1 MGSLVNKLIVAN
13 TGSDSLTVVDLKTNC
28 ISDTIYLCTQI
39 NFDRCNKA
47 VADGPNIGP
56 HQVILGKDKKLYS
69 VNSYNNSVYRINMC
83 SKEIEEVVLVG
94 SFPSHIQ
101 MFNGNI
107 FVTNS
112 DSNSISIIDEKEFH
126 IIENIPVGEKPHDI
140 KIDDFNNTIYV
151 ANNNG
156 YSISVID
163 MNKSIEQNISLKY
176 NPLHIYIIEKYMVI
190 LCPPS
195 NGMLC
200 SKILILDLIKNEVIK
215 EIEIAGVIFDMTMS
229 QDNKVIYVTN
239 AEDGCIYVI
248 NINYGRIISKHHIGG
263 MPNNIVLHNG
273 KIFVS
278 DALENKL
285 TIFDCCYDMIIDSI
299 NVGLEPSGLTIT

>member
-1 MGSLVNKLIVAN
+1 MELLDNKLIVAN
-13 TGSDSLTVVDLKTNC
+13 TGGDSLNVVDLKANC
-28 ISDTIYLCTQI
+28 ISDTIYLCSRV
-39 NFDRCNKA
+39 NFNKCNRTIS
-47 VADGPNIGP
+47 DGPYIGP

-69 VNSYNNSVYRINMC
+69 VNSYDNSVYRINMC
-83 SKEIEEVVLVG
+83 SKEVEEAVLVG

-101 MFNGNI
+101 MANGNI

-140 KIDDFNNTIYV
+140 KIDEINNTIYV

-156 YSISVID
+156 YSISIID
-163 MNKSIEQNISLKY
+163 MNKSIEQHISLKY
-176 NPLHIYIIEKYMVI
+176 NPLHIVIINKTMVI

-200 SKILILDLIKNEVIK
+200 SKILILNLTNNEIIKD
-215 EIEIAGVIFDMTMS
+215 IEIAGVIFDMTIS
-229 QDNKVIYVTN
+229 QDENIIYVTN
-239 AEDGCIYVI
+239 AEDGCIYII
-248 NINYGRIISKHHIGG
+248 NINYGKIISKHHIGG
-263 MPNNIVLHNG
+263 MPNNIVFHDG

-285 TIFDCCYDMIIDSI
+285 TIFDCNYYVIIDSI
-299 NVGLEPSGLTIT
+299 NVGLEPSGLTII